1 MSSYLSCVDSAI
13 PLADEVDLCQQ
24 VTAGFPAGMIAVR
37 AGDVVR
43 PGAPAGVRTALLTA
57 GSGVVSSGESLVFG
71 HPVVTAPAVVR
82 RGGAVQA
89 GGWLPDYVR
98 LGLLEDYLGDGVIEA
113 VVARVVEAG
122 LVAEPQRRRVM
133 SLELT
138 CRFTLA
144 MVLLPEIDYGETMR
158 RLAGHL
164 TQVPWARP
172 WQVPTG
178 KVFTLWRRRLG
189 ERVMEELF
197 WHCAGRLIDPAVPAM
212 AATARSGDEG
222 AALWCGMELCAID
235 GFQIDL
241 PDTLA
246 NRAGFGSSGTSDD
259 SSPFPQLRAV
269 LVTARAGRAVLGAA
283 MDASGVGEQTLI
295 TRLVEHHPE
304 IFRNRAFLVDRN
316 FLGHELITAILDAGG
331 HLVMR
336 VKKGIALPPVAGGW
350 LGDGSRMS
358 YLNAPS
364 RTVADRL
371 PVRVVEHHVAIP
383 GTEEVSELYCLAT
396 TLLDHQAFPAEAI
409 REAYP
414 RRWSASETTIG
425 ENKTTVTGAGPST
438 GPILRSGEPVLVRQ
452 EFWAWLTA
460 TQLIRKAAAGAAS
473 AATARNGSTRKGTA
487 RPVSTDQ
494 ISFTTMRREATRSLV
509 QTLVTS
515 TTPATAVAKL
525 AEATSQAALNSLI
538 TTGRQR
544 HSARRQKN
552 RPRFPH
558 TRATTPTTTG
568 PVRITRFQPEP
579 VTPHPGL

>member
-1 MSSYLSCVDSAI
+1 VSSYLSCVDSAM
-13 PLADEVDLCQQ
+13 PPADEVDLFPQ

-37 AGDVVR
+37 AADVVR
-43 PGAPAGVRTALLTA
+43 PGTPVGVTTALLA
-57 GSGVVSSGESLVFG
+57 VGSAAVGSGESLVFG

-89 GGWLPDYVR
+89 GGWLPDHVR
-98 LGLLEDYLGDGVIEA
+98 LGLLEEYLGDGVIEA
-113 VVARVVEAG
+113 VIARAVEAG
-122 LVAEPQRRRVM
+122 QVLAPQRRRVM

-144 MVLLPEIDYGETMR
+144 MVLIPDTDYPETMR
-158 RLAGHL
+158 RLVGHL
-164 TQVPWARP
+164 TRVPWARP
-172 WQVPTG
+172 WQVPAG

-189 ERVMEELF
+189 EAVMRELF
-197 WHCAGRLIDPAVPAM
+197 WRAAGSLIDPAATATV
-212 AATARSGDEG
+212 ATARSGDEG

-235 GFQIDL
+235 GFQTDL
-241 PDTLA
+241 PDTPA
-246 NRAGFGSSGTSDD
+246 NRAEFGSSGTSDD
-259 SSPFPQLRAV
+259 SAPFPQLRAV

-295 TRLVEHHPE
+295 SRLVKQHPE
-304 IFRNRAFLVDRN
+304 IFAGRVFLVDRN
-316 FLGHELITAILDAGG
+316 FLGHEPTTAILDAGG

-350 LGDGSRMS
+350 LRDGSRMS
-358 YLNAPS
+358 YLNAPT
-364 RTVADRL
+364 RRVADRL
-371 PVRVVEHHVAIP
+371 PVRVVEHHATIP
-383 GTEEVSELYCLAT
+383 GTEEVSELYCLAS

-409 REAYP
+409 RDAYP

-438 GPILRSGEPVLVRQ
+438 GPILRSGEPALVRQ

-460 TQLIRKAAAGAAS
+460 TQLIRKAAAGAAL
-473 AATARNGSTRKGTA
+473 AATARKGTA

-525 AEATSQAALNSLI
+525 AEATSQAALNTLI

-552 RPRFPH
+552 RPSFPH

-568 PVRITRFQPEP
+568 PVQITRFQREP
-579 VTPHPGL
+579 DTPHPGL